1 MREYTTDEIK
11 KALLGC
17 SKHEGCDNCIED
29 YRSWDCINSL
39 ERKAAILIEAQ
50 QKEIAELKKQIADY
64 DLNGQIRA
72 RDEPLKR
79 RKERNVLLE
88 EEIEKLKWD
97 NAALEATIENQRKQ
111 IAETYTAEQFIQ
123 DARRMIDK
131 DYPAWLV
138 RHMTDNPQDE
148 SNYVREWATSH
159 PEKPKVTNGDK
170 FKEVFGR
177 NPKNDFCLRPEPKCI
192 HAEDATTCNHCDYG
206 CNGEYKVPSD
216 K

>member
-1 MREYTTDEIK
+1 MKTTAELI
-11 KALLGC
+11 
-17 SKHEGCDNCIED
+17 SFIGCDSCSD
-29 YRSWDCINSL
+29 YVSCDIKDHCRWKACAERL
-39 ERKAAILIEAQ
+39 ESQEN
-50 QKEIAELKKQIADY
+50 EIADLKKQIADY

-72 RDEPLKR
+72 RDESLKR

-97 NAALEATIENQRKQ
+97 NAALEATVENQRKQ
-111 IAETYTAEQFIQ
+111 IAETYTEKQYRKDSMRFCKVYAGDFCSKCPIKSHCAEGDEKQIEYIQ
-123 DARRMIDK
+123 
-131 DYPAWLV
+131 
-138 RHMTDNPQDE
+138 
-148 SNYVREWATSH
+148 EWAKSH
-159 PEKPKVTNGDK
+159 PEPPKISNGDK